1 MFEDS
6 FTNAYNK
13 CKLMLYDKALDDSGK
28 GENALTVQ
36 EVISMEIITALGE
49 PTINEYI
56 SFAHLS
62 ASNAAY
68 RIRQLESRGYVIRI
82 RDEEDRRE
90 YHLKATDKYAKEYG
104 AITDY
109 MRLVG
114 GRVRERFS
122 PEDVAKLDEMLAV
135 MAEELMPEVGAK
147 LREHHK

>member
-6 FTNAYNK
+6 FATVYNK

-28 GENALTVQ
+28 GKDALTVQ

-49 PTINEYI
+49 PTINEFL

-68 RIRQLESRGYVIRI
+68 RIRQLEKRGYVVREQ
-82 RDEEDRRE
+82 DAKDRRE

-109 MRLVG
+109 VRLVG
-114 GRVRERFS
+114 SRVRERF
-122 PEDVAKLDEMLAV
+122 PAEDVAKLDEMLTV
-135 MAEELMPEVGAK
+135 MGEDLMPEVAAR
-147 LREHHK
+147 LREHRD

>member
-13 CKLMLYDKALDDSGK
+13 CKLMLYDKALDTGGK
-28 GENALTVQ
+28 KDALTVQ
-36 EVISMEIITALGE
+36 EGISMEIITALGE
-49 PTINEYI
+49 PTINEFL

-62 ASNAAY
+62 ASNGAY
-68 RIRQLESRGYVIRI
+68 RVRQLEQGGYIVR
-82 RDEEDRRE
+82 RQDPKDRRE
-90 YHLKATDKYAKEYG
+90 YHLLATEKYAKEYG

-109 MRLVG
+109 MRIVG
-114 GRVRERFS
+114 SRVRERFS
-122 PEDVAKLDEMLAV
+122 AEDVAKLDEMLSV